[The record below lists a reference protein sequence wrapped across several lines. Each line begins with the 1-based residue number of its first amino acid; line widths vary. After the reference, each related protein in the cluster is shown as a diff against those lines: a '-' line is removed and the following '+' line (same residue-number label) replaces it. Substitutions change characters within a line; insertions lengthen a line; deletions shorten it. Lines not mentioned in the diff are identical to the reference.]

1 MNEIFRVTG
10 FNGMVSVYGVR
21 TAPNDSDIT
30 EFLMYVDGYWV
41 WERCDP
47 YRPSDKDCPG
57 IVI

>member
-1 MNEIFRVTG
+1 MNEMFRVTG

-21 TAPNDSDIT
+21 TAPNDSDVT

-47 YRPSDKDCPG
+47 YRPS